1 MVKIKRVGFIIAFR
15 GFKDEEYLKPKSIL
29 ESGGV
34 EIETFSNKKGVAIG
48 AEGEGVMV
56 KGLDNLDVS
65 DFHAIVFV
73 GGPGALDNLDN
84 EKSYTIAKET
94 LAQNKILAA
103 ICISPI
109 ILAKAG
115 ILENKR
121 ATVWTSSLNKK
132 PRQILKGN
140 DAIFIDKDVVVDGN
154 IITANGPSAA
164 KNFGQKI
171 LDSLQ

>member
-15 GFKDEEYLKPKSIL
+15 GFKDEEYLKPKAIL

-34 EIETFSNKKGVAIG
+34 EVETFSNKKGVAIG
-48 AEGEGVMV
+48 TEGEGVVV
-56 KGLDNLDVS
+56 KELDDLDAE

-73 GGPGALDNLDN
+73 GGPGALDGLDN
-84 EKSYTIAKET
+84 QGSYSV
-94 LAQNKILAA
+94 AQTAVTENKILGA
-103 ICISPI
+103 ICISPV

-115 ILENKR
+115 VLKDKK

-132 PRQILKGN
+132 PRQILKDN
-140 DAIFIDKDVVVDGN
+140 NAIFIDKDVVVDGN

-164 KNFGQKI
+164 EGFGQKI
-171 LDSLQ
+171 LDSL